1 MATQTTNYK
10 LHKFDLA
17 DTPADITVLN
27 PSMDII
33 DTQLKSLS
41 DKKFDKSGG
50 TISGNVAV
58 TGTSTFTGKLTAN
71 GGIATKAL
79 VATGLD
85 LNGNGDISG
94 TLVVGGAATFN
105 AAVTCKAGLTTTTLK
120 ATGNSTLAALSATNI
135 TASGTVSVTGAS
147 TFTGLLTANGSITT
161 KKVTATELD
170 LNGNGDVS
178 GTFVVGGKLTAN
190 GGLETKSF
198 TAQSLNITGNAS
210 VGGLLAVTG
219 VASLNGGGSVKTP
232 TANVNDTSIINA
244 AWARNLIQ
252 SYGLGAGIGTAPSYT
267 GTLGDLDATGF
278 YTLSGTYSD
287 APSGYSTITGQILHV
302 QRRFEAGTQGFQLL
316 PIGNRLMYRTNG
328 SGTWLDWVTVA
339 TQDYVQ
345 TQVNSLTTLT
355 DDGLQTTGGID
366 YNTVVNPGFYAIQGS
381 GSTNGPVTNAAYRV
395 VVLSSKGSNYVTQLA
410 VPIFDTKEIS
420 RNSQSIAFRNR
431 NSAGDTWS
439 DWRKLLLVESSEAVK
454 AGSLELESN
463 GIIHYPGNSSSSVP
477 NWGFSV
483 SNFSK
488 GDTPAREITAR
499 TYLYD
504 QNNSGQ
510 AVGAIAGTLYGITT
524 SGRTYARLCAFR
536 NASGASTMG
545 SIDVFFDPDGTVF
558 TQVPATADNATG
570 RQIATAAFA
579 LDHGG
584 RAWGLGTN
592 APSYA
597 QEGIGFASINEINKC
612 GFYSVSGT
620 DSGAA
625 SNTSTLLHVQR
636 QWNAGNVGFQLNF
649 GRSATVHVR
658 SLDDSTDTTQWGAWK
673 QLADRDWVMENLSS
687 AIPAGAICYF
697 AQKAVPDGWLFC
709 NGSNVSRTTYSKL
722 FAAIGTTNGAGDGS
736 TTFKLPNLR
745 TLFIQGANSTSEV
758 GATVAAGL
766 PNITGGVGA
775 MLFGSTN
782 HNRAAPAYGAFYKAE
797 GDYVSMMSGEENLSG
812 IGNSVMDASRVS
824 SVYGASTTV
833 QPPAVKLLPCIK
845 Y

>member
-17 DTPADITVLN
+17 DSPADITVLN

-41 DKKFDKSGG
+41 DKKFDKAGG

-58 TGTSTFTGKLTAN
+58 TGTSTLTGKLTAN

-120 ATGNSTLAALSATNI
+120 ATGTSTLAGVNATSVTTTGNLTVGGSSSFKALSATNI

-210 VGGLLAVTG
+210 IGGLLAVTG

-287 APSGYSTITGQILHV
+287 APSGYSTITGQILHM
-302 QRRFEAGTQGFQLL
+302 QRRFAAGTQGFQLL
-316 PIGNRLMYRTNG
+316 PLGNRLMYRTNG

-395 VVLSSKGSNYVTQLA
+395 IVLSSKGSNYVTQLA

-439 DWRKLLLVESSEAVK
+439 DWRKLLLVESSEADK

-510 AVGAIAGTLYGITT
+510 AVGALQ
-524 SGRTYARLCAFR
+524 GR
-536 NASGASTMG
+536 
-545 SIDVFFDPDGTVF
+545 F
-558 TQVPATADNATG
+558 T
-570 RQIATAAFA
+570 
-579 LDHGG
+579 
-584 RAWGLGTN
+584 
-592 APSYA
+592 
-597 QEGIGFASINEINKC
+597 E
-612 GFYSVSGT
+612 
-620 DSGAA
+620 
-625 SNTSTLLHVQR
+625 
-636 QWNAGNVGFQLNF
+636 
-649 GRSATVHVR
+649 
-658 SLDDSTDTTQWGAWK
+658 
-673 QLADRDWVMENLSS
+673 
-687 AIPAGAICYF
+687 
-697 AQKAVPDGWLFC
+697 
-709 NGSNVSRTTYSKL
+709 
-722 FAAIGTTNGAGDGS
+722 
-736 TTFKLPNLR
+736 
-745 TLFIQGANSTSEV
+745 
-758 GATVAAGL
+758 
-766 PNITGGVGA
+766 
-775 MLFGSTN
+775 
-782 HNRAAPAYGAFYKAE
+782 
-797 GDYVSMMSGEENLSG
+797 
-812 IGNSVMDASRVS
+812 
-824 SVYGASTTV
+824 
-833 QPPAVKLLPCIK
+833 
-845 Y
+845 